1 MRRRL
6 ALVLLVGAA
15 VTAVPIAVASTQAS
29 TLALSIVHVVRN
41 CHVWSNGSRT
51 LGPVTTISVK
61 PGTRLKIRASCPM
74 DFDLTQTAGPK
85 LALGGSR
92 LYTGTTR
99 TLVFRKAGL
108 YKLVAKNVQTSDEI
122 GLETLGEDN
131 SLRLIVRVR

>member
-1 MRRRL
+1 
-6 ALVLLVGAA
+6 
-15 VTAVPIAVASTQAS
+15 
-29 TLALSIVHVVRN
+29 
-41 CHVWSNGSRT
+41 
-51 LGPVTTISVK
+51 
-61 PGTRLKIRASCPM
+61 M